1 MIEDFKTITDALI
14 ITKKFRTSNDF
25 SIYIDE
31 YVSSKK
37 ITYMEAII
45 TYCTEMDIDVESIGS
60 LINQKLKEKIQVE
73 AEQANLMRP
82 RGHLPI

>member
-1 MIEDFKTITDALI
+1 MNESIKTITDALI

-31 YVSSKK
+31 CVNNKK
-37 ITYMEAII
+37 TSYMDAII
-45 TYCTEMDIDVESIGS
+45 NYCNEMDIDIESIGS
-60 LINQKLKEKIQVE
+60 LINQKLKDKIQVE
-73 AEQANLMRP
+73 AEQANLIKP